1 VHWFESVSEY
11 TWRNCLEIA
20 NGHQIAMDFEGCVQ
34 CCLSYLQ
41 RYLIPPSNET
51 VAHAAISKSLRV
63 IFACGGN
70 GSRWGRFLNMPK
82 QQVDTGDGLPLIQ
95 RTINQFRCYMPDAPF
110 HILIREGGYKDF
122 NNINSANII
131 TTVMNDATNAGIEVL
146 ENVLVNPLTQSNIL
160 IIYGDVY
167 FSKSAVE
174 TIVKTI
180 CGECNHPK
188 YFGRKHQNKQ
198 FGNNGGEIFGVYI
211 PFQQQELL
219 LTYYKFIDRMYLG
232 FPMYRRSSWE
242 VLALLGLMHKQ
253 ETGEHGYP
261 YLLDNDAR
269 NTYNQII
276 KVLQEREFNPMT
288 WIEIDD
294 ETEDFD
300 FPCEYINRL
309 MLTVHRVGITLDSQ
323 M

>member
-1 VHWFESVSEY
+1 MSEY

-20 NGHQIAMDFEGCVQ
+20 RGQQSAMDFEGCVR
-34 CCLSYLQ
+34 CCLSYLH

-51 VAHAAISKSLRV
+51 VAHAAIPKSLRV

-95 RTINQFRCYMPDAPF
+95 RTINQFRCYMPEVPF
-110 HILIREGGYKDF
+110 HILIREGGYEDF

-131 TTVMNDATNAGIEVL
+131 STVMNDETPVGIEVL
-146 ENVLVNPLTQSNIL
+146 ENVLRSPTVQSDVL
-160 IIYGDVY
+160 LIYGDVY

-188 YFGRKHQNKQ
+188 YFGRKHQNKN
-198 FGNNGGEIFGVYI
+198 FGNNGGEIFGIYI
-211 PFQQQELL
+211 PFRQQELL
-219 LTYYKFIDRMYLG
+219 LMYYKFINRIYLG
-232 FPMYRRSSWE
+232 FPMYRVSGWE
-242 VLALLGLMHKQ
+242 VLALLGLLNKSN
-253 ETGEHGYP
+253 TGELVHP
-261 YLLDNDAR
+261 CLIENNAVS
-269 NTYNQII
+269 TYNQLVEVFI
-276 KVLQEREFNPMT
+276 KREFNPMT

-300 FPCEYINRL
+300 FPYEYLQRL
-309 MLTVHRVGITLDSQ
+309 GWTVKWVGEQMITTF
-323 M
+323 